1 MTIAPLSAAAVA
13 TKLHD
18 LRASLI
24 SELETL
30 SDAQWEWTPDDA
42 HWSAALIAEHI
53 AVVERSIARLFGERF
68 ETLEAVN
75 FTDEQRAKR
84 DQVIAL
90 GVPDRTRRIEAPEGA
105 RPKRRFA
112 TRAECM
118 AALLAARDQ
127 MTEVVR
133 TRGDTLRGR
142 IVPHPAF
149 GNLDGVQ
156 WGLVCALHG
165 ARHLAQAAEL
175 RTLPGYPAA

>member
-1 MTIAPLSAAAVA
+1 MSPAPLAAADVA
-13 TKLHD
+13 DQLHA
-18 LRASLI
+18 LRADLI
-24 SELETL
+24 TELDAL

-42 HWSAALIAEHI
+42 HWSPALIAEHI
-53 AVVERSIARLFGERF
+53 AVVERSMARLFGERF

-84 DQVIAL
+84 DHVIAM
-90 GVPDRTRRIEAPEGA
+90 GVPDRTRKIEAPETA

-118 AALLAARDQ
+118 AAMLAARDQ

-133 TRGDTLRGR
+133 ERGDALRGR

-149 GNLDGVQ
+149 GNIDGVQ

-165 ARHLAQAAEL
+165 ARHLAQVNEL
-175 RTLPGYPAA
+175 RTLPGFPAA

>member
-24 SELETL
+24 SELQTL

-68 ETLEAVN
+68 ETLEAVS
-75 FTDEQRAKR
+75 FSDEQRTKR
-84 DQVIAL
+84 DQVIVH
-90 GVPDRTRRIEAPEGA
+90 GVPNRAMKIEAPESA

-118 AALLAARDQ
+118 AAMLAARDQ

-133 TRGDTLRGR
+133 TRGEALRGR

-165 ARHLAQAAEL
+165 ARHLAQVDEL
-175 RTLPGYPAA
+175 RQTPGFPVA